1 MSNRVL
7 SQLASKS
14 QIVANLHF
22 TGGPVL
28 AAKIGPAGLIL
39 TAKVIRGTN
48 FGKIFYQN
56 WSGQTDFRGD
66 RFCCDSTLIGNN
78 NNSLLQQIS
87 SLTAFQSSM
96 VYRKQSRLMVAH
108 GSSLAQPD
116 RFFFF
121 YIRTS
126 LPSIKEEQRS
136 GYVRLHG
143 SELCSQ
149 VKQHARLPRVV
160 KWFKLFHSNLTCCLA
175 GKW

>member
-1 MSNRVL
+1 MSSRVL
-7 SQLASKS
+7 ASQRWLDCCKFTFYRGTSFGCQNWSGWTDFDSKS
-14 QIVANLHF
+14 
-22 TGGPVL
+22 GP
-28 AAKIGPAGLIL
+28 
-39 TAKVIRGTN
+39 GTN

-66 RFCCDSTLIGNN
+66 WFCCDSTLIGNN

-96 VYRKQSRLMVAH
+96 VYRKQSRLMAAH
-108 GSSLAQPD
+108 GSSLMQPD

-121 YIRTS
+121 YM
-126 LPSIKEEQRS
+126 
-136 GYVRLHG
+136 RLHG

-149 VKQHARLPRVV
+149 VMQHARLSTVV
-160 KWFKLFHSNLTCCLA
+160 KQFKTFHSNLTCCLA